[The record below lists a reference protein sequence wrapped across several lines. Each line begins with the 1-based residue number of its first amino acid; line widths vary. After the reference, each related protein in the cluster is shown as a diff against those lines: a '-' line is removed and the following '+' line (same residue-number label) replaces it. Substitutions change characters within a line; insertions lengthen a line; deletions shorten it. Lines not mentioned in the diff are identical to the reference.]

1 MDVSGVVMHSA
12 TVMNVLYHDPSPEV
26 IILITMLSV
35 FMVVGT
41 VGNGLV
47 IFVFQKVR
55 EKSTA
60 HLFIITLAIIDLFT
74 CMVIIPFTIVVEYLR
89 YDIRY
94 DFLCKMYQFLI
105 TSKVPLS
112 SFVMVAIAFDRYFC
126 ICHPL
131 RIIVTL
137 QRTKVTIIFLSI
149 FAGCLGVLTAMGFGV
164 YQVVT
169 VPDYSSVHLLP
180 NASSSTVQPDM
191 FNWIGPDGESPH
203 QDNINKIVMLRVYSH
218 FAKNNIS
225 DIFSKLKEFR
235 GPWKSQVI
243 YVGVCQ
249 PTQVLI
255 NFSFLH
261 VYQKIYSSLFLVCL
275 VIVGVLYA
283 LIYKFIISRRS
294 RKLERRLVLCAYVNG
309 DNPYEG
315 TRLTLLNGQDDER
328 HGDEKSVE
336 EEDKSPKT
344 DEKYYYGTA
353 ETKQCGSDERVNNG
367 NNKKSSR
374 KDRAAKRQSIVC
386 DADKL
391 REETRSANIKTAMM
405 LFTVTLVFVI
415 AFLPAWMMAFRIVPT
430 VIVVFYL
437 YFSYNV
443 ANPFIYAF
451 MNHIFK
457 DNLQKMFR
465 C

>member
-1 MDVSGVVMHSA
+1 MHSTA
-12 TVMNVLYHDPSPEV
+12 DMDVLYHEPSPEV

-35 FMVVGT
+35 FMVVGS

-94 DFLCKMYQFLI
+94 DLLCKMYQFLI

-112 SFVMVAIAFDRYFC
+112 SFIMVAIAFDRYFC

-137 QRTKVTIIFLSI
+137 QRTKVTIIFLSL

-164 YQVVT
+164 YQVVS
-169 VPDYSSVHLLP
+169 VPDYSAVQLRS
-180 NASSSTVQPDM
+180 NDSSSVQPDM

-203 QDNINKIVMLRVYSH
+203 QDDINKMVMLRVYMH
-218 FAKNNIS
+218 FARHNMS
-225 DIFSKLKEFR
+225 DIFSKLQDFR
-235 GPWKSQVI
+235 GPWTNQVI

-275 VIVGVLYA
+275 VIVGVLYGM
-283 LIYKFIISRRS
+283 IYKFIISRRS

-309 DNPYEG
+309 ENPYEG
-315 TRLTLLNGQDDER
+315 TRLTLLNGQDDDRHVDER
-328 HGDEKSVE
+328 NAET
-336 EEDKSPKT
+336 EDRSPKT
-344 DEKYYYGTA
+344 EDKYYYGTG
-353 ETKQCGSDERVNNG
+353 ETKQCNSEESS
-367 NNKKSSR
+367 KSSTG
-374 KDRAAKRQSIVC
+374 KQRAAKRQSIVC

-391 REETRSANIKTAMM
+391 REETRSANIKTAIM

-457 DNLQKMFR
+457 ENLQKMFR